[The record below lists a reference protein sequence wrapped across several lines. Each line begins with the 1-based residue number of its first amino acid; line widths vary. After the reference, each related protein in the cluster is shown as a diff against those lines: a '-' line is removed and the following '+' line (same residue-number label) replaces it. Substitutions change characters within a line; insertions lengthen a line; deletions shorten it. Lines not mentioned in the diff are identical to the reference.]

1 MRCPIFVSG
10 ALKQRETGVEH
21 FAAATPV
28 HVMSQRVPK
37 CPRIGG
43 GGGLS
48 RKNDRPE
55 RDKRKKHFHLS
66 FLSYIFI

>member
-43 GGGLS
+43 GGGS
-48 RKNDRPE
+48 KP
-55 RDKRKKHFHLS
+55 KK
-66 FLSYIFI
+66 